1 MAFFPP
7 AHFLKI
13 PFATLLLA
21 ALVSGAY
28 FFLSKG
34 APYIPGENFFPFAAI
49 AGADGQMGLA
59 GLFSHLFLHVGL
71 QHLVGNVLPLLLF
84 GALVELAVG
93 SLDVAAI
100 FLISGVLSGA
110 LFSFLNPATPL
121 AGASAAISGL
131 MGAALVSRPRQALVF
146 LVATPLVLSF
156 LFLPA
161 VDFASE
167 KYSEGVSQKAVSLNQ
182 TVQILVQQ
190 NRTEEAANVS
200 KQLVEV
206 QKQAQQIEAGAARE
220 KESQTSLAV
229 HLFGAILGVAY
240 LYAFRR
246 QALEKGK
253 EECAKLGEAVY
264 GAARFV
270 RERLRGK

>member
-7 AHFLKI
+7 AHSFKI

-34 APYIPGENFFPFAAI
+34 APYIPGEIFFPFAAI
-49 AGADGQMGLA
+49 TGAGGEQT

-71 QHLVGNVLPLLLF
+71 QHLIGNVLPLLLF

-93 SLDVAAI
+93 SLDVLAI

-110 LFSFLNPATPL
+110 LFSFLNPSTPL
-121 AGASAAISGL
+121 AGASAAVSGL
-131 MGAALVSRPRQALVF
+131 MGAALVAKPRHALVL
-146 LVATPLVLSF
+146 LVAAPLVLGAI
-156 LFLPA
+156 FLPA
-161 VDFASE
+161 VNLASE
-167 KYSEGVSQKAVSLNQ
+167 KYSEEISQKAVSLNQ

-190 NRTEEAANVS
+190 NRTEEAIGVS

-206 QKQAQQIEAGAARE
+206 QKQAQQIETGAARE

-246 QALEKGK
+246 RVLETGK
-253 EECAKLGEAVY
+253 EEFAKLGEAVY
-264 GAARFV
+264 NAAQFV
-270 RERLRGK
+270 RERLGVK